1 MHGDNDSHY
10 DESQDQKE
18 KINYKATFR
27 MLYGLMLPEKRGFA
41 VAGAWLFLSSA
52 LNLLSPI
59 IAKYIIDKAMPAKDY
74 RLVILSVTALF
85 LNSLLFLVFTYFLRM
100 GLVRTGQ
107 QIMTN
112 LKKKMLAHM
121 LGLDLPFYA
130 QYPAGRLMARIQS
143 DTASLYELFTE
154 TSITIFRDI
163 LMFFVTFGIMAFF
176 SLRLTLLLM
185 SVLPFVMVIS
195 MVFLHKSSTM
205 FVTVRKLASEIS
217 GFLSEHVSAIA
228 LLQAYNREGMAAARL
243 NAVNKRK
250 FDAELRAEVMS
261 VIFYMAVI
269 LLSPISIAIILGAGG
284 SWALEGSISIGT
296 LVMFILYIDKLFEP
310 VFRLSE
316 HISIIQRSFSAG
328 HRIARIMERRPDITD
343 PVKPHFIHS
352 MRESIEFR
360 DVWMKYAPEDPWVI
374 KGVSFTLRK
383 GKSLAIVGETG
394 GGKTTITN
402 LLFKFYTPQKGR
414 ILIDGTD
421 ISDISLKSLR
431 TAIGLVHQDIY
442 LFPGTIMQNL
452 KLMDDAVPDALV
464 HDAIKTIG
472 LDAFFKHHSL
482 TKQIVEKGVNLS
494 AGEKQ
499 VISLVRAMVLNQ
511 EVLALDEATSHID
524 PYTERMIN
532 TAMQRLLK
540 HKTMIVIAHRLS
552 TIRNADEIILISE
565 GEVKER
571 GTHESLLAH
580 GGIYS
585 KFYKLQ
591 FGES

>member
-1 MHGDNDSHY
+1 MHGDAHY

-27 MLYGLMLPEKRGFA
+27 MLYSLMAPQKRGFA
-41 VAGAWLFLSSA
+41 VAAVWLTLSSA

-59 IAKYIIDKAMPAKDY
+59 IAKYIIDTAMPAKDY
-74 RLVILSVTALF
+74 RLVIFSVTALF
-85 LNSLLFLVFTYFLRM
+85 SNSLLFLVFTYFLRM

-112 LKKKMLAHM
+112 LKKKMLGHM

-130 QYPAGRLMARIQS
+130 QYPVGRLMARVQS

-163 LMFFVTFGIMAFF
+163 LMFFVTFGILAFF
-176 SLRLTLLLM
+176 NLRLTLLLM
-185 SVLPFVMVIS
+185 SVLPFVMIVSVI
-195 MVFLHKSSTM
+195 FLHKSSTM

-228 LLQAYNREGMAAARL
+228 LLQAYNREAMAAARL

-250 FDAELRAEVMS
+250 FDAELSAEIMS
-261 VIFYMAVI
+261 IIFFLAVI
-269 LLSPISIAIILGAGG
+269 LLSPISIAMILGVGG
-284 SWALEGSISIGT
+284 GWALEGGISIGT
-296 LVMFILYIDKLFEP
+296 LVMFILYVDKLFEP

-316 HISIIQRSFSAG
+316 HISIIQRSG
-328 HRIARIMERRPDITD
+328 HRIARIMERRPAITD
-343 PVKPHFIHS
+343 PAKPHFIHS
-352 MRESIEFR
+352 MRDSIEFR

-414 ILIDGTD
+414 ILIDGAD
-421 ISDISLKSLR
+421 ISEISLKSLR
-431 TAIGLVHQDIY
+431 TAIGLVQQDIY

-482 TKQIVEKGVNLS
+482 NKQIVEKGVNLS

-524 PYTERMIN
+524 PYTERLIN
-532 TAMQRLLK
+532 TAMRRLLK
-540 HKTMIVIAHRLS
+540 QKTMIVIAHRLS
-552 TIRNADEIILISE
+552 TIKYADEIILISE

-571 GTHESLLAH
+571 GTHAALLAH

-585 KFYKLQ
+585 RFYKLQ
-591 FGES
+591 FGDSG